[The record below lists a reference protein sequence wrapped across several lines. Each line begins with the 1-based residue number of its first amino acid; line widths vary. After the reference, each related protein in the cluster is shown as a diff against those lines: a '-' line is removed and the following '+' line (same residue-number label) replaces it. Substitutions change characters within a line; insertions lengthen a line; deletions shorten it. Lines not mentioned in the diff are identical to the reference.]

1 MPSDRFLIAPY
12 TSGLVKDLKP
22 WLLPEDAF
30 EELNNVY
37 VWRGRVKKR
46 VGSAFLFGTTAMA
59 NPQLMSRFRINIG
72 TTNGSGNASGTVP
85 GSIFKI
91 GQMFSIGQQL
101 FTVQATGTPVV
112 MLNTGSGT
120 GTYNTTTGAYN
131 FTGVTIST
139 DIYFYPAEPVMGFGV
154 LDTTTINFERYIGFD
169 TQFAYEYQAGGGW
182 QRLATGAAL
191 WTGDDSDFFYSSM
204 YRGTLPNDLALFTT
218 NNTPSSTGDG
228 IRYFLGSTNTW
239 TQLTQSYSAA
249 GNTLILGA
257 RIVIQFKGRLLL
269 FNTFEQPGSAT
280 TVQYQ
285 NRVRYS
291 QIGDPTQADAW
302 YDATSGVYGKGGAID
317 APTQQEIISCQI
329 LKDRMIVYFERSTW
343 ELVYLNNEILPF
355 RWQNINIELGAESTF
370 SLIPFD
376 KGLLGIGEVGV
387 HVCNGLNVERIDNQI
402 PDQVY
407 TIHNNTSG
415 PERVQGIRDYD
426 AELAYWSVPSVDSTE
441 STVRYPNQLLVYNY
455 KNNSWALWDDS
466 ITCFGYINL
475 NNGLTWEQI
484 TYYGWQE
491 WTTEWSFGNNQ
502 SRMLRVMAGNQEGFT
517 FYMSRDISRLAP
529 SLQIN
534 NITQASIVYTIFI
547 TNHNLTLQNWVL
559 LENVQ
564 GTGTISNLNGKIA
577 PIIGVTTNSITIVVL
592 AGGVGTYTGGGT
604 VSIVPQIDIL
614 TKQYN
619 FYKEIGRNFSINQV
633 DLLVD
638 RSDQGKIAID
648 VYPNSGDYTTQELIL
663 ETSPYDP
670 AIYPYE
676 QFQDTLWHTVYP
688 RITGSFIQF
697 RLIWNANQM
706 VIPSISL
713 DDFVLHSMLFYAQ
726 PTSARFQ

>member
-1 MPSDRFLIAPY
+1 MASDRFLIAPY
-12 TSGLVKDLKP
+12 NSGLQKDLKP
-22 WLLPEDAF
+22 WLIPEDAF

-37 VWRGRVKKR
+37 VWRGRVRKR
-46 VGSAFLFGTTAMA
+46 VGSAFLFGDESVVE
-59 NPQLMSRFRINIG
+59 NQQLLSRLRINIG
-72 TTNGSGNASGTVP
+72 TTDSSGDLNGTVP
-85 GSIFKI
+85 GTIFKV
-91 GQMFSIGQQL
+91 GQMFSIGDEI
-101 FTVQATGTPVV
+101 FTPYLSGLAI
-112 MLNTGSGT
+112 MLNTGLAGSTYDTTDGIFSFSG
-120 GTYNTTTGAYN
+120 AAPL
-131 FTGVTIST
+131 T
-139 DIYFYPAEPVMGFGV
+139 DVYFYPAEPVMGFGV
-154 LDTTTINFERYIGFD
+154 LDTTVINFERYIAFD
-169 TQFAYEYQAGGGW
+169 TQFSYEYQATGGW
-182 QRLATGAAL
+182 QQLDMGAAV
-191 WTGDDSDFFYSSM
+191 WTGDDADFFYSSM
-204 YRGTLPNDLALFTT
+204 YRGVLPNDLAIFTT

-228 IRYFLGSTNTW
+228 IRYFLSATNTW
-239 TQLTQSYSAA
+239 TQLTQSYSSDS
-249 GNTLILGA
+249 NTLILGA

-280 TVQYQ
+280 TAQYQ

-291 QIGDPTQADAW
+291 QIGDPTQTDSW

-407 TIHNNTSG
+407 TIHNRRAG
-415 PERVQGIRDYD
+415 PARVQGIRDYD
-426 AELAYWSVPSVDSTE
+426 AELAYWSVPSVDSSNTE
-441 STVRYPNQLLVYNY
+441 VRYPNELLVYNY
-455 KNNSWALWDDS
+455 KNNSWSLWDDS
-466 ITCFGYINL
+466 ITAFGYINL
-475 NNGLTWEQI
+475 NNAVSWQQI
-484 TYYGWQE
+484 TYYSWQE
-491 WTTEWSFGNNQ
+491 WTPEWSFGNNQ
-502 SRMLRVMAGNQEGFT
+502 PRMLRVLAGNQEGFT

-534 NITQASIVYTIFI
+534 NITQAGIVYTLSI
-547 TNHNLTLQNWVL
+547 TNNNLTTQNWVL
-559 LENVQ
+559 IENVQ
-564 GTGTISNLNGKIA
+564 GTGTITSLNGKIA
-577 PIIGVTTNSITIVVL
+577 PVIAASTNSITIVVL
-592 AGGVGTYTGGGT
+592 NGGVGTYTGGGT
-604 VSIVPQIDIL
+604 ISIVPQIDIL

-638 RSDQGKIAID
+638 RSDQGSISVDI
-648 VYPNSGDYTTQELIL
+648 YPNSGDLSTQELIL
-663 ETSPYDP
+663 QTSPYDP
-670 AIYPYE
+670 LIYPYE
-676 QFQDTLWHTVYP
+676 QYQDMLWHTIYP

-697 RLIWNANQM
+697 RLIWNPNQM
-706 VIPSISL
+706 INPGISL

-726 PTSARFQ
+726 PTSHRFQ